1 MTRRVTLP
9 TDEQV
14 RTALRQLL
22 DESANTGTRATVV
35 ELARRVGLT
44 NPTFWRHF
52 PAMASEL
59 RTSAPAATSADTPAD
74 TSRALQNDHAR
85 LRRTNAALS
94 EDLTAAL
101 ACIQRLT
108 LENRSL
114 RTQLEESAKVVG
126 LPRKT
131 HAPDLDRE
139 TAVHTPCS

>member
-1 MTRRVTLP
+1 MTRCVTLP

-22 DESANTGTRATVV
+22 DESATTGNRATVV

-52 PAMASEL
+52 PAIASEL
-59 RTSAPAATSADTPAD
+59 RTSPPAASPAEPAYD
-74 TSRALQNDHAR
+74 NTRALRDDNAR
-85 LRRTNAALS
+85 LRRTNAALD

-108 LENRSL
+108 LENHAL

-126 LPRKT
+126 LPHQFR
-131 HAPDLDRE
+131 
-139 TAVHTPCS
+139 TPSSD